1 MGLKRIVRRALP
13 ALLLLGVAAA
23 AQPAPA
29 AGTASLEIA
38 IREGTTAYVRGEYRD
53 AARIL
58 ERALGP
64 KLIAGAGDAAHEPV
78 ALSHLANLYWLQG
91 RYAEAETA
99 ARRALARLEKALGA
113 DHPEVARELSRLGGV
128 LRAQGRYPEAE
139 AVFLDVLERLEPYGV
154 DHAYVAS
161 CLASLAELSRLQR
174 RYPEAERRYWRAY
187 MIRSYLYGAQS
198 SPVGETLS
206 GLAGVLAEQGREA
219 EARPLLARALAIAE
233 KPPRSDNSWDR
244 LDERDLR
251 EMNRPERDQVAKR
264 GVISVREG
272 APRHLEH
279 AEHFDNLGR
288 LYRAH
293 GRYADAEAMQR
304 RAIGIRERAFGREH
318 PQVAQSLL
326 EIGLIHRQQGDAAQ
340 ALEHVRAAAAV
351 ARRRITAWP
360 PEHAEYAQGER
371 RRWQG
376 VFLLELSLLPAA
388 EDAAGFGAAFAAL
401 QYANVAAGN
410 EPALGADEVRALL
423 EPGEALVVAM
433 AAKAD
438 LYLAVVQRDGARWQR
453 LEGQAAHA
461 AAAIRNAA
469 AGAARYFVVSGEAA
483 PAGAAAQLPSVG
495 ALRTLKGR
503 RAAQ

>member
-1 MGLKRIVRRALP
+1 MGLERSVRRALP
-13 ALLLLGVAAA
+13 ALLFLGVAGA
-23 AQPAPA
+23 AQPAPVA
-29 AGTASLEIA
+29 APASLESA

-58 ERALGP
+58 EQALGP
-64 KLIAGAGDAAHEPV
+64 KLVAGAADAAHEPV
-78 ALSHLANLYWLQG
+78 ALSHLANLYRLQG

-99 ARRALARLEKALGA
+99 ARRAVARLEQALGA
-113 DHPEVARELSRLGGV
+113 DDPEVARELSRLGGV
-128 LRAQGRYPEAE
+128 LRAQGRYREAE
-139 AVFLDVLERLEPYGV
+139 AVLLDVLDRLRPYGV
-154 DHAYVAS
+154 DHAYVAT

-174 RYPEAERRYWRAY
+174 RFGEAERRYWRAY
-187 MIRSYLYGAQS
+187 MIRSYLYGAES

-206 GLAGVLAEQGREA
+206 GLAGVLAEQGRDA

-251 EMNRPERDQVAKR
+251 EMNRPERDTVAKR

-279 AEHFDNLGR
+279 AQHFDNLGR

-326 EIGLIHRQQGDAAQ
+326 EIGLIRRQQGDLAQ
-340 ALEHVRAAAAV
+340 ALEYVRAAGGV

-360 PEHAEYAQGER
+360 AEHEDYAQGER
-371 RRWQG
+371 RRWQPL
-376 VFLLELSLLPAA
+376 FLLELSLL
-388 EDAAGFGAAFAAL
+388 DANDAGSFAAAFAAL
-401 QYANVAAGN
+401 QYANIAAGN
-410 EPALGADEVRALL
+410 ERALGVEEVRALL
-423 EPGEALVVAM
+423 EPGEALVVTAS
-433 AAKAD
+433 AKAD
-438 LYLAVVQRDGARWQR
+438 LYIAVVQRDGARWQR
-453 LEGQAAHA
+453 LEGQAANA
-461 AAAIRNAA
+461 EAAIRGAM
-469 AGAARYFVVSGEAA
+469 GAARYFLVAGEGAA
-483 PAGAAAQLPSVG
+483 QAGAAALLPSVG